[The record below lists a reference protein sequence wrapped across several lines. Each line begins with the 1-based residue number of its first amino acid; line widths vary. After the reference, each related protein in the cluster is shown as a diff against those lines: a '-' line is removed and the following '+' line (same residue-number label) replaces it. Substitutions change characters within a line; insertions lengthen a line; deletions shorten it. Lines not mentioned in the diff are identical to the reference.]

1 MEFINQNSSNF
12 NSFIDVFKNKTNVD
26 RVMCLNIYVEGDDK
40 LMNKYLEVSRKHND
54 KIMKEPFFFDAGFDL
69 YLPDVTEFTRDNGVN
84 KVNFQIC
91 CSAEMY
97 YVNCPKDFYPTGYYI
112 HPRSSL
118 SKTPL
123 RLANSTGIIDA
134 GYRGSIIG
142 MFDCFTEK
150 YSCSLF
156 DRLLQICA
164 PGLLPI
170 YVNVVENM
178 SDLGADTSRGC
189 GGFGS
194 TGV

>member
-1 MEFINQNSSNF
+1 MEFINQNNANF
-12 NSFIDVFKNKTNVD
+12 NNFINVFKNKTNVD
-26 RVMCLNIYVEGDDK
+26 RVMRLNIYVEGIDSLRD
-40 LMNKYLEVSRKHND
+40 KYLEVAKKHNE
-54 KIMKEPFFFDAGFDL
+54 KIMREPFFFDAGFDL
-69 YLPDVTEFTRDNGVN
+69 YLPELTEFTRDNGPN
-84 KVNFQIC
+84 KINFQIR
-91 CSAEMY
+91 CSSEMY
-97 YVNCPKDFYPTGYYI
+97 YVNCSNDFYPTGYYI

-150 YSCSLF
+150 YSCAEH

-170 YVNVVENM
+170 YVNVVDNL

>member
-1 MEFINQNSSNF
+1 MEFINQNNANF
-12 NSFIDVFKNKTNVD
+12 NNFINVFKNKTNVD
-26 RVMCLNIYVEGDDK
+26 RVMRLNVYVECIDSLRD
-40 LMNKYLEVSRKHND
+40 KYLEVAKKHNE
-54 KIMKEPFFFDAGFDL
+54 KIMREPFFFDAGFDL
-69 YLPDVTEFTRDNGVN
+69 YLPELTEFTRDNGAN
-84 KVNFQIC
+84 KINFQIR

-97 YVNCPKDFYPTGYYI
+97 YVNCSNDFYPTGYYI

-150 YSCSLF
+150 YSCAEH

-164 PGLLPI
+164 PSLLPI
-170 YVNVVENM
+170 YVNVVDNL
-178 SDLGADTSRGC
+178 SDLGTDTSRGC